1 MTELDDLLAASPT
14 PRPAATDVMRN
25 ARGDLNDLVRQ
36 ARKTPRRSW
45 LLMHR
50 RHLVTAGVATLAIGG
65 LGGPLLLSAA
75 SPGDSGPPAQA
86 GPAPVAT
93 TPAERPVT
101 SDQLLLSAAS
111 YAELQA
117 TTGKYFRNRQLGVS
131 KSQPIGTGSASYR
144 LEQRTMIENWTGAP
158 GQKSYYSSRHL
169 GAKPATAPDRAKW
182 LADGAPKQWNLGPAD
197 SADAHAVILTMGP
210 GKALFGEAN
219 GSDRYGLLGDKGQTA
234 AEIAKLPTDPAALR
248 ALFLT
253 DKPAEISEAHWLL
266 GRTHNLLFSTPA
278 LPAVRAAAF
287 RMLAGTPDL
296 KVEPGVRDGLGRV
309 GTGITATGNGET
321 RQLVIDPKT
330 GRLLSGR
337 YNSQNI
343 KVGET
348 LALESGWT
356 NATPKPLPATA
367 K

>member
-14 PRPAATDVMRN
+14 PRPAAADVMRN
-25 ARGDLNDLVRQ
+25 ARGDLHDLVRQ

-45 LLMHR
+45 LMMHR

-75 SPGDSGPPAQA
+75 SPADSGPPSQA

-117 TTGKYFRNRQLGVS
+117 TTGKYFRNRQLS
-131 KSQPIGTGSASYR
+131 IHRSQRIGTGAASYR

-169 GAKPATAPDRAKW
+169 SAKPATASDREKW

-197 SADAHAVILTMGP
+197 SAEARDVIITMGP
-210 GKALFGEAN
+210 GKARFGEATD
-219 GSDRYGLLGDKGQTA
+219 SDRYYLLGDKSQTA

-248 ALFLT
+248 ALFLK
-253 DKPAEISEAHWLL
+253 DKAADVAEARWLL
-266 GRTHNLLFSTPA
+266 GKTHNLLFWTPA
-278 LPAVRAAAF
+278 PPAVRAAAF
-287 RMLAGTPDL
+287 RMLAGTPGL
-296 KVEPGVRDGLGRV
+296 KVEPGIRDGLGRT
-309 GTGITATGNGET
+309 GTGITATGNGDT
-321 RQLVIDPKT
+321 HQLVIDPNT

-343 KVGET
+343 KIGEN